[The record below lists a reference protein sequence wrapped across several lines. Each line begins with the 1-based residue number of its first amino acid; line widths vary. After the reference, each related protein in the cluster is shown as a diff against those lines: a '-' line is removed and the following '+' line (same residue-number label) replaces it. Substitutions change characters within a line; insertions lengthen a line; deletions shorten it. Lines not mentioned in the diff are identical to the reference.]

1 MSICGKKIMYEKD
14 SNYFHE
20 LQSQTGWG
28 HMLASF
34 ARWCAPQPGWRVL
47 DVGCGPGLLPA
58 LFSQAGCRAFGT
70 DLDPAMLIPGAVHPN
85 SAVADALRLPFPSQY
100 FEMVTASNLLYLLDA
115 PLPVLHEF
123 VRVLKTG
130 GALAVLNPSEQMT
143 VAAATALADERG
155 LTGLARDTM
164 LNYAARAENAVRWSA
179 ADLEKLFGQVGLLL
193 KDTTL
198 KMGAGLVRYARAGK

>member
-1 MSICGKKIMYEKD
+1 MLNKD

-58 LFSQAGCRAFGT
+58 LFSQAGCRSFGT
-70 DLDPAMLIPGAVHPN
+70 DLDPDMLIPGAVHPDT
-85 SAVADALRLPFPSQY
+85 AVADAIQLPFQPNS
-100 FEMVTASNLLYLLDA
+100 FEMVTASNLLHLLDG
-115 PLPVLHEF
+115 PLPAIREF
-123 VRVLKTG
+123 TRVLNPG
-130 GALAVLNPSEQMT
+130 GTLAVLNPSEHMT
-143 VAAATALADERG
+143 AAAATALADERQ
-155 LTGLARDTM
+155 LTGLARDTL
-164 LNYAARAENAVRWSA
+164 LNYAARAEDAIRWSPA
-179 ADLEKLFGQVGLLL
+179 EFEELCTQAGLQF

-198 KMGAGLVRYARAGK
+198 KMGPGLVRYAKAEK